1 MQSAN
6 INSAQNVNSIYGI
19 FALKKANEMR
29 KEGALKLIES
39 VPLPK
44 PLEKNKQKVDIL
56 A

>member
-6 INSAQNVNSIYGI
+6 INAAQDVSGTYGI
-19 FALKKANEMR
+19 FALKKANQMR

-44 PLEKNKQKVDIL
+44 PLEKNKHKVDIL